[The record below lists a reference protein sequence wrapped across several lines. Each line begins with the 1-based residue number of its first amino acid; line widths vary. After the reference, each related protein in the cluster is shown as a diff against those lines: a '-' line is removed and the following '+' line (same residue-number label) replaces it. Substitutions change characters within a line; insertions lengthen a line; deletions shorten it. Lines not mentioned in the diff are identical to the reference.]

1 MAKLED
7 FYPHIEPYAP
17 GLSDIQLDRALR
29 DSIKTFCEESH
40 ALREDSEEFTLEP
53 GNAEVELNPS
63 ESSQVQVI
71 GVHELWVDGWGRL
84 QPAMPGVL
92 SASRSRGYVGM
103 FMRLQ
108 NNTVTLIEPP
118 LEARTGKALL
128 SLCPLDDASTFSDRL
143 LTDFRDA
150 VVPGALGRLYRIPG
164 TPSFSAD
171 AAATAIAIASGEI
184 ERARARAMLGNL
196 RGNLR
201 TTLVP

>member
-17 GLSDIQLDRALR
+17 GLTDIQLDRALR
-29 DSIKTFCEESH
+29 DSIRTFCEESF
-40 ALREDSEEFTLEP
+40 ALREDSADFTLVP
-53 GNAEVELNPS
+53 GNAVVELEPADS
-63 ESSQVQVI
+63 TQVVVI
-71 GVHELWVDGWGRL
+71 GVHELWVRGWGRL

-92 SASRSRGYVGM
+92 SADRSRGYVGQ

-108 NNTVTLIEPP
+108 NNTITLIEPP
-118 LEARTGKALL
+118 LDARTGKAIL
-128 SLCPLDDASTFSDRL
+128 SLCPIDTATNFSDRL

-150 VVPGALGRLYRIPG
+150 VVPGALGRLYRIPN
-164 TPSFSAD
+164 TPSFNPD
-171 AAATAIAIASGEI
+171 AAATSMAIASGEI

-201 TTLVP
+201 TTPVP